1 MTVDLCNL
9 HGFPLPAVPLLTDT
23 CTRDRRV
30 EAGGGTFMKLR
41 AALVILLGL
50 MAPLC
55 VTRASAQEAWPT
67 RPIRLIV
74 PFAAGGPSDIV
85 ARVLS
90 PRLTATLGQ
99 PVVVDNRAGGGG
111 ITGVDAI
118 ARAVPDGYV
127 FGLGS
132 AGGLAIAPRLG
143 RGTPYDPLRDLSPI
157 TLGVSVPEPI
167 VVPAALPYRTLT
179 ELIAAAKAEP
189 GRLNFGS
196 TGPGSMPH
204 LAAEQLRAAAGIDLT
219 HISYRSGGLL
229 ATAILQ
235 GEVQLGFADLP
246 VLLPNIRAGTLRAL
260 AVGAPQRLSWIPDVP
275 TMAELGL
282 PSVDASNWHG
292 FVAPARVP
300 EPILVALHRAV
311 AGALRDPEIARVLH
325 DQGAVP
331 GGNAR
336 EEFGAFLRAE
346 NEKWGEV
353 IRRGN
358 IQGE

>member
-1 MTVDLCNL
+1 MSKIARRGLIARAGLAVSVLSAPASVRAQGAAP
-9 HGFPLPAVPLLTDT
+9 GFPN
-23 CTRDRRV
+23 
-30 EAGGGTFMKLR
+30 G
-41 AALVILLGL
+41 
-50 MAPLC
+50 
-55 VTRASAQEAWPT
+55 
-67 RPIRLIV
+67 PIRLIV
-74 PFAAGGPSDIV
+74 PFAPGGPSDIV
-85 ARVLS
+85 ARVLT
-90 PRLTATLGQ
+90 PRLSAALGQ

-111 ITGVDAI
+111 ITGLEVV
-118 ARAVPDGYV
+118 ARAAPDGYV

-143 RGTPYDPLRDLSPI
+143 RGTSYDPLRDFAPI

-167 VVPAALPYRTLT
+167 VVPAALPYRTLA

-204 LAAEQLRAAAGIDLT
+204 LAAEQLRAAAGIELT

-246 VLLPNIRAGTLRAL
+246 VLLPNIRAGTLRPL
-260 AVGAPQRLSWIPDVP
+260 AVGAAQRLSWIPDVP

-300 EPILVALHRAV
+300 EPILVALHRAL
-311 AGALRDPEIARVLH
+311 AGALHDPEIARVLH
-325 DQGAVP
+325 EQGAVP
-331 GGNAR
+331 GGNSR

-346 NEKWGEV
+346 NDKWGEV
-353 IRRGN
+353 IRRAN

>member
-1 MTVDLCNL
+1 
-9 HGFPLPAVPLLTDT
+9 
-23 CTRDRRV
+23 
-30 EAGGGTFMKLR
+30 MKLR
-41 AALVILLGL
+41 AALAILLGL
-50 MAPLC
+50 ISG
-55 VTRASAQEAWPT
+55 ASAQEAWPG
-67 RPIRLIV
+67 RPVRLIV
-74 PFAAGGPSDIV
+74 PFAPGGPSDIV
-85 ARVLS
+85 ARLLS
-90 PRLTATLGQ
+90 PRMSATLGQ

-111 ITGVDAI
+111 ITGLEIV
-118 ARAVPDGYV
+118 ARAAPDGYV

-143 RGTPYDPLRDLSPI
+143 RGAPYDPLRDFSAI
-157 TLGVSVPEPI
+157 TLGVSVPEPV
-167 VVPAALPYRTLT
+167 VVPAALPYRSLA
-179 ELIAAAKAEP
+179 ELIAAARAEP

-204 LAAEQLRAAAGIDLT
+204 LAAEQLRAAAGIELT

-246 VLLPNIRAGTLRAL
+246 VLLPHIRAGTLRPL
-260 AVGAPQRLSWIPDVP
+260 AVGAAQRLNWIPEVP

-282 PSVDASNWHG
+282 PGVDASNWHG

-300 EPILVALHRAV
+300 EPVLAALHRAV
-311 AGALRDPEIARVLH
+311 AGALHDPEIARVLH
-325 DQGAVP
+325 EQGAVP
-331 GGNAR
+331 GGNSRA
-336 EEFGAFLRAE
+336 EFADFLRAE
-346 NEKWGEV
+346 NAKWGEV

>member
-1 MTVDLCNL
+1 
-9 HGFPLPAVPLLTDT
+9 
-23 CTRDRRV
+23 
-30 EAGGGTFMKLR
+30 MKLR
-41 AALVILLGL
+41 ATLAILLALTTG
-50 MAPLC
+50 
-55 VTRASAQEAWPT
+55 ASAQEAYPS
-67 RPIRLIV
+67 RPVRLVV
-74 PFAAGGPSDIV
+74 PFAPGGPSDIV
-85 ARVLS
+85 ARVLT
-90 PRLTATLGQ
+90 PRLSAALGQ
-99 PVVVDNRAGGGG
+99 PVVVENRAGGGG
-111 ITGVDAI
+111 ITGLEVV
-118 ARAVPDGYV
+118 ARAAPDGYV
-127 FGLGS
+127 FGIGS

-143 RGTPYDPLRDLSPI
+143 RGTSYDPNRDFSPI
-157 TLGVSVPEPI
+157 TLGVAVPEPI
-167 VVPAALPYRTLT
+167 VVPAALPYRTLA
-179 ELIAAAKAEP
+179 ELIAAAKAAP

-204 LAAEQLRAAAGIDLT
+204 LAAEQLSAAAGIQLT

-300 EPILVALHRAV
+300 EAIMVTLHRAV
-311 AGALRDPEIARVLH
+311 AGALQDPEIARVLH

-331 GGNAR
+331 GGNSRA
-336 EEFGAFLRAE
+336 EFAAFLRSE
-346 NEKWGEV
+346 SEKWGEV

>member
-1 MTVDLCNL
+1 
-9 HGFPLPAVPLLTDT
+9 
-23 CTRDRRV
+23 
-30 EAGGGTFMKLR
+30 MKLR
-41 AALVILLGL
+41 ATLAILLALTTG
-50 MAPLC
+50 
-55 VTRASAQEAWPT
+55 ASAQEAYPS
-67 RPIRLIV
+67 RPVRLVV
-74 PFAAGGPSDIV
+74 PFAPGGPSDIV
-85 ARVLS
+85 ARVLT
-90 PRLTATLGQ
+90 PRLSAALGQ
-99 PVVVDNRAGGGG
+99 PVVVENRAGGGG
-111 ITGVDAI
+111 ITGLEVV
-118 ARAVPDGYV
+118 ARAAPDGYV
-127 FGLGS
+127 FGIGS

-143 RGTPYDPLRDLSPI
+143 RGTSYDPNRDFSPV
-157 TLGVSVPEPI
+157 TLGVAVPEPI
-167 VVPAALPYRTLT
+167 VVPAALPYRTLA

-204 LAAEQLRAAAGIDLT
+204 LAAEQLSAAAGIQLT

-300 EPILVALHRAV
+300 EAIMVTLHRAV
-311 AGALRDPEIARVLH
+311 AGALQDPKIARVLH

-331 GGNAR
+331 GGNSRA
-336 EEFGAFLRAE
+336 EFAAFLRSE
-346 NEKWGEV
+346 SEKWGEV